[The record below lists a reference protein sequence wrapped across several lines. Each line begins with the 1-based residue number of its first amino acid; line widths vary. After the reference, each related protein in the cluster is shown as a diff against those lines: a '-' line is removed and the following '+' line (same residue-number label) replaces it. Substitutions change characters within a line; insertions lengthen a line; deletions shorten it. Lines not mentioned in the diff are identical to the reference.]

1 MKQVELCGQMVR
13 VNEDEMVS
21 LTDMWKASGGKKEHQ
36 PSLFLRNK
44 KVKEYIEALDVKLQ
58 KCSLTSIKG
67 GRDKGT
73 WADKL
78 VAYDYAAWIDP
89 KFKIGVYTVLDKF
102 FAGELQPA
110 ISPMDQLNVVLLKER
125 TSLAKAKVAS
135 EWMHDR
141 KREKKKLADEAKK
154 AIDELQQSLDLLNF
168 VGPKLLVKK

>member
-13 VNEDEMVS
+13 VDEAGLIS
-21 LTDMWKASGGKKEHQ
+21 LTDMWKASGGENKKQ
-36 PSLFLRNK
+36 PSLFLSNHNTK
-44 KVKEYIEALDVKLQ
+44 DFIGALDLKLGNP
-58 KCSLTSIKG
+58 SLRIIKG
-67 GRDKGT
+67 GKHAGT

-110 ISPMDQLNVVLLKER
+110 TSPMDQLNAVVLKER